1 MPIEYINKNE
11 LATSLNIPYSAITKY
26 LKTGIIPAAAW
37 VREGFKYKIDKAL
50 AIKAIQSYRDSTSV
64 NQETRGDNLPRRK
77 QVKSTAKAKL
87 VKSTTK
93 KLTTSQIAP
102 PVHESR
108 QIKEHFKALEARH
121 DYEVARGKWVLVS
134 EVDRDV
140 FTAWRNM
147 RDNLL
152 ALVPQLGPVLAAE
165 QDKKVIE
172 EMLSDK
178 FRQVLEGADKWK

>member
-1 MPIEYINKNE
+1 MPIEYVNKNQ
-11 LATSLNIPYSAITKY
+11 LASSCNIPYSAVTKY
-26 LKTGIIPAAAW
+26 MKTGIIPAAAW
-37 VREGFKYKIDKAL
+37 VREGFKYKINKAL

-77 QVKSTAKAKL
+77 QVKSNAKSKL
-87 VKSTTK
+87 VKSTK

-108 QIKEHFKALEARH
+108 QIKEHFKALEAKH
-121 DYEVARGKWVLVS
+121 DYEVARKQWVLVTDV
-134 EVDRDV
+134 ERDV

-172 EMLSDK
+172 SMLSDK
-178 FRQVLEGADKWK
+178 FRQVLVGADKWR